1 VNRYAVHCRPK
12 RAYVNEETMKE
23 RLMLFI
29 DGTNL
34 LQTLGKVINADFRAD
49 KPPEDAI
56 YLAMMIVRG
65 LIQRISVNADF
76 YSPKLLRIYWF
87 GSFQWQDVGSDL
99 IIEFSEMSPK

>member
-1 VNRYAVHCRPK
+1 
-12 RAYVNEETMKE
+12 
-23 RLMLFI
+23 MLFI

-34 LQTLGKVINADFRAD
+34 LRTLGKVINADFRAD

-56 YLAMMIVRG
+56 HLAMMIVKG

-87 GSFQWQDVGSDL
+87 GSFQGNEEYEITL
-99 IIEFSEMSPK
+99 KEFFRKATE